1 MKWTAA
7 LAMVMG
13 VGGDLLTDVAF
24 ERMRLLTNDFTNI
37 ATESPIT
44 LEGEE
49 PTMLPNKMY
58 TIDGNVLAKLP
69 VERRPGQF
77 SELLLSDLERLGLME
92 TKFNLE
98 LGDTLTYKKKP
109 VLVKSRM
116 LGDRNAILY
125 PINKDRHFP
134 PDVFRDL
141 PKYDIPFGEKTSKL
155 IWRGATTGGKT
166 GRFRFMLMEAYFE
179 SHPLIDVGFT
189 KIVQGEINATK
200 WLKPLMTWQEMI
212 RYKYMLSVEGNDV
225 ATGLKWQLYS
235 NSVVFMPPPTRETW
249 FLESQLVP
257 YVHYI
262 PVDANF
268 TDLVDQLEWAERNP
282 EICEAIAR
290 NSTLYAGDVFFNRV
304 ENPVERF
311 RVLEYAL
318 SRKRSRHRPRP

>member
-235 NSVVFMPPPTRETW
+235 NSVVFMPPPTKETW
-249 FLESQLVP
+249 FLETNLKP
-257 YVHYI
+257 YVHYVPI
-262 PVDANF
+262 DPDLSNLEAQVD
-268 TDLVDQLEWAERNP
+268 WAEAHPKECAWISANATTYATWIWRTSIVNKD
-282 EICEAIAR
+282 AR
-290 NSTLYAGDVFFNRV
+290 Q
-304 ENPVERF
+304 
-311 RVLEYAL
+311 RVLKLAFDLPLE
-318 SRKRSRHRPRP
+318 